1 MRPLGA
7 SENRTGFKVGP
18 DADRE
23 SGWALLTREIETYL
37 GDTFYNVRRSVL
49 GYARRIAGEAH
60 AEDVVQETF
69 LRLVKYCQ
77 GRDRALTWAFLFTIT
92 RNSARTLLA
101 ERRRAKAGL
110 DEMCHER
117 SERGEPTTCDFS
129 DDDASSESS
138 LSERISDEIL
148 ALPERQRDALMLTEV
163 HGLSEVQ
170 AAQVM
175 HMSRAAV
182 GARRRAALRRL
193 RHVA

>member
-1 MRPLGA
+1 VRF
-7 SENRTGFKVGP
+7 EVGRE
-18 DADRE
+18 ADRE
-23 SGWALLTREIETYL
+23 SGWAVLTNEIETYL

-49 GYARRIAGEAH
+49 GYARRIAGDAH

-92 RNSARTLLA
+92 RNAARTLLA

-117 SERGEPTTCDFS
+117 SERNEYAACDFS
-129 DDDASSESS
+129 EDDVSADSS
-138 LSERISDEIL
+138 LSERISDEIS
-148 ALPERQRDALMLTEV
+148 ALPARQRDALMLTEV